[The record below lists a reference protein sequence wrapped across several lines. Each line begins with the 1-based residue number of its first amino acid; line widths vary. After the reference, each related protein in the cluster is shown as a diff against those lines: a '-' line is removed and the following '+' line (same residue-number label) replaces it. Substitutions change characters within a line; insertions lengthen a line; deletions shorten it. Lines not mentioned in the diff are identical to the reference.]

1 MARASKGKLRYLRN
15 YYMTLTPTFYIDRQ
29 GRHCIAHR
37 GKSFVNVKLEG
48 SKGVPGHAGDCN
60 DQRTFEISF
69 TGFN

>member
-48 SKGVPGHAGDCN
+48 PKGELGCPSVQP
-60 DQRTFEISF
+60 TSFEISF
-69 TGFN
+69 TGFNR